1 MNKEIIAKLLPA
13 AMIDSADGVE
23 DSFKKMSVNI
33 DRVLRSDFASRE
45 RSVSGITEK
54 PDIISIYEEESRT
67 RHDKAVDGDREK
79 LLEGSARHEKP
90 YITVPR
96 IV

>member
-1 MNKEIIAKLLPA
+1 
-13 AMIDSADGVE
+13 MIENCDGIE
-23 DSFKKMSVNI
+23 DSFRKMSVNI
-33 DRVLRSDFASRE
+33 DRVLRSDFACGE
-45 RSVSGITEK
+45 RGMGGITDK
-54 PDIISIYEEESRT
+54 PDIISIYEEADRT
-67 RHDKAVDGDREK
+67 RPDEVVRDKGEE

>member
-1 MNKEIIAKLLPA
+1 MNKEIISKLLPA
-13 AMIDSADGVE
+13 AMIDSADGIE

-33 DRVLRSDFASRE
+33 DRVLRSDFACSE
-45 RSVSGITEK
+45 RVVDATVDK
-54 PDIISIYEEESRT
+54 PDIISIYEEEDRT
-67 RHDKAVDGDREK
+67 RPDKVIVGEGEK
-79 LLEGSARHEKP
+79 LLEGSLRHEKP